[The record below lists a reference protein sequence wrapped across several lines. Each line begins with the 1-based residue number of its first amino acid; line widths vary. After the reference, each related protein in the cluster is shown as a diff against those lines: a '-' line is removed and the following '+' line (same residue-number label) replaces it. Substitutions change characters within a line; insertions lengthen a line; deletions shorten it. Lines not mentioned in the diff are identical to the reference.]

1 MSSETKIVEK
11 AKNAA
16 LKMMKDAGF
25 EISDPLQV
33 LVDRK
38 LSFMGYSTR
47 RDGKATVVVAS
58 RALNSEMIEGLLVH
72 EMSHMYRTHMRHPSH
87 DHELL
92 GKVERYILS
101 RDDLKANYQ
110 VAVIQE
116 AVNHVQDLYADD
128 IAFRVLSRN
137 EAFLNER
144 VFDFFLSWINKKPF
158 EEKTPKAVWL
168 NVGIMLNNCF
178 VLSNM
183 VRHGLP
189 EVDDRA
195 TNKVQK
201 FLSQTNDRM
210 NREFLHF
217 KDYMVG
223 LKDNPS
229 EEEFKKSLIDYLE
242 RVIRLAKDLVRL
254 L

>member
-1 MSSETKIVEK
+1 MVER

-16 LKMMKDAGF
+16 LRMMKDAGF
-25 EISDPLQV
+25 EVSDTLQV
-33 LVDRK
+33 LVDPK

-47 RDGKATVVVAS
+47 RDGKDTIVVAG
-58 RALNSEMIEGLLVH
+58 RALKSGMIEGLLVH
-72 EMSHMYRTHMRHPSH
+72 EMCHVYRTHMHHPSH

-92 GKVERYILS
+92 GRVEKYLLS
-101 RDDLKANYQ
+101 RDDLKADYQ

-128 IAFRVLSRN
+128 LAFRVFSRN
-137 EAFLNER
+137 EAFLNGQ
-144 VFDFFLSWINKKPF
+144 VFDFFLSWIN
-158 EEKTPKAVWL
+158 EEPLDEETPKDAWL

-183 VRHGLP
+183 FRHGLP
-189 EVDDRA
+189 DVDDRA
-195 TNKVQK
+195 ANKVQK

-210 NREFLHF
+210 NREFWHF

-223 LKDNPS
+223 LKDDPGT
-229 EEEFKKSLIDYLE
+229 EEFEKNLTEYLE
-242 RVIRLAKDLVRL
+242 RVIKLAKDLVRL

>member
-1 MSSETKIVEK
+1 MVEK
-11 AKNAA
+11 AGTAA

-25 EISDPLQV
+25 EISDTLQV
-33 LVDRK
+33 LVDPK
-38 LSFMGYSTR
+38 LSFMGYSTK
-47 RDGKATVVVAS
+47 RDGKDTIVVAG
-58 RALNSEMIEGLLVH
+58 RALKSGMIEGLLVH
-72 EMSHMYRTHMRHPSH
+72 EMSHVYRTHMRHPSH

-92 GKVERYILS
+92 GRVERYILS
-101 RDDLKANYQ
+101 RDYLKADYQ
-110 VAVIQE
+110 VTVIQE

-128 IAFRVLSRN
+128 VAFRVFSRN
-137 EAFLNER
+137 EAFLNGQ
-144 VFDFFLSWINKKPF
+144 VFDFFLSWINEKPF
-158 EEKTPKAVWL
+158 DWKTPKTAWL

-189 EVDDRA
+189 DVDDRA

-223 LKDNPS
+223 LKDDPGK
-229 EEEFKKSLIDYLE
+229 EEFEKSLTDYLE
-242 RVIRLAKDLVRL
+242 QVIKLAKDLVRVL
-254 L
+254 

>member
-1 MSSETKIVEK
+1 MHHS
-11 AKNAA
+11 
-16 LKMMKDAGF
+16 
-25 EISDPLQV
+25 
-33 LVDRK
+33 
-38 LSFMGYSTR
+38 
-47 RDGKATVVVAS
+47 
-58 RALNSEMIEGLLVH
+58 
-72 EMSHMYRTHMRHPSH
+72 SH

-92 GKVERYILS
+92 GRVEKHLLS
-101 RDDLKANYQ
+101 RDDLKADYQ

-128 IAFRVLSRN
+128 VAFRVFSRN
-137 EAFLNER
+137 EAFLIGQ
-144 VFDFFLSWINKKPF
+144 VFDFFLSWINEKPF
-158 EEKTPKAVWL
+158 DGKTPKTVWL

-183 VRHGLP
+183 IRHGLP
-189 EVDDRA
+189 DVEERA
-195 TNKVQK
+195 ANKVQN

-223 LKDNPS
+223 LKDDPN
-229 EEEFKKSLIDYLE
+229 EEEFEKSLTDYLE

>member
-1 MSSETKIVEK
+1 LSSEKEKVER

-16 LKMMKDAGF
+16 LKMMTDAGF
-25 EISDPLQV
+25 AISDRLQV
-33 LVDRK
+33 LVDRE

-47 RDGKATVVVAS
+47 RDGKDTIVVAG
-58 RALNSEMIEGLLVH
+58 RALNSGMIEGLLVH
-72 EMSHMYRTHMRHPSH
+72 EMSHVYRTRTHHPSH
-87 DHELL
+87 NHELL
-92 GKVERYILS
+92 NKVERYILG
-101 RDDLKANYQ
+101 RDDLKADYQ

-128 IAFRVLSRN
+128 VAFQVFSRN
-137 EAFLNER
+137 ETFQNGR
-144 VFDFFLSWINKKPF
+144 VFDFFLTWINDKPI
-158 EEKTPKAVWL
+158 EEKTPKTVWL

-183 VRHGLP
+183 ARHGLSD
-189 EVDDRA
+189 VDDRA
-195 TNKVQK
+195 ANKVQK
-201 FLSQTNDRM
+201 FLSQTNDRV

-217 KDYMVG
+217 KDYMVE

-229 EEEFKKSLIDYLE
+229 EDEFEKGLVDYLE
-242 RVIRLAKDLVRL
+242 RVIGLAKDLVRL